1 VEQQKQGQETGNSA
15 SSTSSGSRQF
25 TNEGSTNASAFLSS
39 GSVRKSP
46 KTEGNPNA
54 LKNINH
60 YNALLQASMIDMI
73 NHNEGNGVPQL
84 PKSFSQLDFR
94 LDPDKLSKLYT
105 LSNKHI

>member
-1 VEQQKQGQETGNSA
+1 
-15 SSTSSGSRQF
+15 
-25 TNEGSTNASAFLSS
+25 
-39 GSVRKSP
+39 VRNP
-46 KTEGNPNA
+46 KAEGNPNA

-73 NHNEGNGVPQL
+73 NPSEGSEVPQL

-94 LDPDKLSKLYT
+94 LGPDKLSNLYS